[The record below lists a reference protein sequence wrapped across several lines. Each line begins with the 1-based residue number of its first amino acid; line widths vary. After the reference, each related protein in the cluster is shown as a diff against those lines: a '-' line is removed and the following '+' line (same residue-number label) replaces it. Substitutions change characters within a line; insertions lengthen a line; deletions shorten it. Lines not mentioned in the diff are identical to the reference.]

1 MKKDNISLFIALI
14 FVSISQLY
22 LQVLLTR
29 IFSITQGYHWAFL
42 IVGLALL
49 GNGIGGIY
57 LVFKK
62 VIYKEEGMKYLRL
75 LSIIYP
81 LSIVLTYIAVNLL
94 PFDPFL
100 IPWSKIQFFYFFLN
114 FISFLIPFFFSGLLV
129 SLSLTIFH
137 ETHFTLYSMT
147 FIGASIGSISVLFFI
162 SILSEFGAMLVSVIL
177 GLLAS
182 LLLCQRSRYN
192 TLSTIL
198 LLTFVYLAIYKPFEI
213 SVRLSP
219 YKDLSQLL
227 KIPQTKV
234 LATYRNVN
242 SRVDIVESPVIRYA
256 PGLSYK
262 YNGKLPSG
270 IGITTDGENLKAII
284 TSNHF
289 TDYLPQSIL
298 YVLKKNSKVL
308 IVEPVGGLD
317 IVLALNK
324 DIKDITV
331 IFENPIMVD
340 ILKKYLLDLSNIRF
354 IVEHPRIYLAQSR
367 EMFDVIQFSL
377 EESFYVVASGSYSL
391 RENYKYTVESFKS
404 VYTHLNPDGIV
415 LFTRWLQRPP
425 VEELRLF
432 NIILTGLRELGV
444 KEPEKRI
451 VSFRSLNT
459 MTFIVKN
466 GEFTLE
472 EISKIKRFSESMS
485 FDLTFLYGLKSS
497 ETNRFNVLPEDIYFE
512 YFQKLLREEDFSK
525 DYPFRIDPPRDDRPF
540 FFHFFKKDQISIILK
555 NWGRTWQPFGGA
567 GYIII
572 IGTIFLLIMF
582 SVLIIMLPFILKR
595 GTLPRLHKISKL
607 SIYFFIIGVAYLFV
621 EIPIMQRFILY
632 LGKPIYSFSII
643 LAILLLSSGF
653 GSFYSIRL
661 SKSPITLILGV
672 FILAISISLP
682 FILEFSLR
690 YPFYLRVLLCII
702 MIGPLGFLMGM
713 PFPIALEKVKKYSVN
728 AIPWCWA
735 INGVAS
741 VLSSFLSTVISIY
754 TGFTF
759 VLIVSSILY
768 ISAGLILFL
777 SPDKRNKEDIP

>member
-1 MKKDNISLFIALI
+1 MKKDNVSLFTALI

-49 GNGIGGIY
+49 GNGMGGIY
-57 LVFKK
+57 LVFRKE
-62 VIYKEEGMKYLRL
+62 IYRENGMKYLRL

-81 LSIVLTYIAVNLL
+81 LSIVFTYIGVNLL
-94 PFDPFL
+94 PFDPYL
-100 IPWSKIQFFYFFLN
+100 VPWSKIQLFYFFLN
-114 FISFLIPFFFSGLLV
+114 LISFLIPFFFSGLLI

-137 ETHFTLYSMT
+137 EIHSTLYSMT

-162 SILSEFGAMLVSVIL
+162 PILSEFGAMLVSVVF

-182 LLLCQRSRYN
+182 LLLCQRTRY
-192 TLSTIL
+192 STISTVL
-198 LLTFVYLAIYKPFEI
+198 LLTFVYLIIYKPFEI
-213 SVRLSP
+213 PVKLSP

-227 KIPQTKV
+227 KVPQTKV
-234 LATYRNVN
+234 LVTHRNVN
-242 SRVDIVESPVIRYA
+242 SRVDIVESPVVRYA

-262 YNGKLPSG
+262 YAGRLPSG
-270 IGITTDGENLKAII
+270 LGITTDGENLKGII

-289 TDYLPQSIL
+289 TDYLPQSVI
-298 YVLKKNSKVL
+298 YVLKEDPKIL

-324 DIKDITV
+324 ETKDITV
-331 IFENPIMVD
+331 VFEDPIMVD
-340 ILKKYLLDLSNIRF
+340 VLKRYLSDLSDVRF
-354 IVEHPRIYLAQSR
+354 IVEHPRIYLVQSK

-391 RENYKYTVESFKS
+391 RENYKYTVEGFKS
-404 VYTHLNPDGIV
+404 VYSRLNPDGIV

-432 NIILTGLRELGV
+432 NIILSGLKELGV
-444 KEPEKRI
+444 KEPEKSI
-451 VSFRSLNT
+451 ISFRSLNT

-466 GEFTLE
+466 GQFTLE
-472 EISKIKRFSESMS
+472 EINKIKEFLKSMS
-485 FDLTFLYGLKSS
+485 FDLVFLYGLKHSD
-497 ETNRFNVLPEDIYFE
+497 TNRFNVLPEDIYFE
-512 YFQKLLREEDFSK
+512 YFQKLLKDDGFSEN
-525 DYPFRIDPPRDDRPF
+525 YPFRIDPPRDDKPF
-540 FFHFFKKDQISIILK
+540 FFHFFKKDQIPVILK

-572 IGTIFLLIMF
+572 ISAILLIMVISIF
-582 SVLIIMLPFILKR
+582 VIMLPFIFR
-595 GTLPRLHKISKL
+595 REELPKSYKISRL
-607 SIYFFIIGVAYLFV
+607 SIYFFAIGLAYLFV

-643 LAILLLSSGF
+643 LAILLIASGF
-653 GSFYSIRL
+653 GSLYSIRL
-661 SKSPITLILGV
+661 SKRPITLILGV
-672 FILAISISLP
+672 SILVLSISLS
-682 FILEFSLR
+682 FILESSLG
-690 YPFYLRVLLCII
+690 YPFYLKVLLCIVI
-702 MIGPLGFLMGM
+702 MGPLGFLMGM
-713 PFPIALEKVKKYSVN
+713 PFPLALERIKHYSIG

-741 VLSSFLSTVISIY
+741 VLSSFLSTIIAIY

-768 ISAGLILFL
+768 ILAGLILFL
-777 SPDKRNKEDIP
+777 SPDKRNKENVS